1 MTVPCVKSV
10 RSTTSNSLRLVP
22 SVRSSPRKRLASPS
36 GRLPQTDRALRHW
49 FGVFHQ
55 FHTEDDSYTTH
66 ALRLLPVGSGRNE
79 GGKVAQ
85 GEAEPGAAGRCVY
98 EVALHRDAQGER
110 WVFIMWEVDVP
121 GIQFCDCAD
130 REEAMALFAEPAR
143 AAGRWHGVRVQ
154 RAKRPW

>member
-55 FHTEDDSYTTH
+55 FHTEDDP
-66 ALRLLPVGSGRNE
+66 AAARPRNMVCAAIA
-79 GGKVAQ
+79 VA
-85 GEAEPGAAGRCVY
+85 G
-98 EVALHRDAQGER
+98 EVAAVLTAIGASPAPPPTRAPSGQQAWYCRAADLFRRADRTPQPAHVRGQSLPTTSGHRAVCAHLHRSRRAEGCER
-110 WVFIMWEVDVP
+110 
-121 GIQFCDCAD
+121 
-130 REEAMALFAEPAR
+130 
-143 AAGRWHGVRVQ
+143 
-154 RAKRPW
+154 